1 VSGDGGELLPIDKG
15 LFSST
20 HVHDAAVIG
29 SLTDVAPIM
38 QALALAQMLQDTE
51 EWEIEFADVLS
62 RFEERF
68 DRKVL
73 YTFVFF

>member
-1 VSGDGGELLPIDKG
+1 VHSLLVSIPAQAERWSVLLTSVSPC
-15 LFSST
+15 
-20 HVHDAAVIG
+20 V
-29 SLTDVAPIM
+29 

-51 EWEIEFADVLS
+51 EWEIEFADVLR

-68 DRKVL
+68 ERKLL